1 MILQALVSHYETLV
15 RQGKLEA
22 PGRSPVRVSYGLR
35 LNSQGQLLQLM
46 SLKTPMLKGKKEVL
60 SPQEFN
66 LPTPPK
72 KGTGITPGFLSGNAT
87 YLLGLD
93 SKGDLPWTLARYGA
107 ARDLH
112 LKLLDGVD
120 TPSAH
125 AIRRFFETWQPE
137 NAATHPAIS
146 EALEELAAGVVLIFM
161 VDTVF
166 AHEDPEILSAWQ
178 RHYDSFDPD
187 AVEMPCLVTGKVAPT
202 ARLHP
207 LIKGVRN
214 AQAMGTNLVSFNA
227 PAFLSYNRDQGYNA
241 PVSEYAAFAYG
252 AALNHLLAD
261 RAHTQ
266 LVGDTTVVFWSEAGD
281 TESQDAF
288 GGILNGVS
296 DEVLLEDSDL
306 TRIFRA
312 VSKGNPVDWSVLTLK
327 AETPF
332 YVLGL
337 VPNAAR

>member
-22 PGRSPVRVSYGLR
+22 PGRSPVSVSYALR
-35 LNSQGQLLQLM
+35 LSPDGQLLQLM

-60 SPQEFN
+60 SPKTLS

-93 SKGDLPWTLARYGA
+93 SKGDLPWTLARYEA

-112 LKLLDGVD
+112 LALLDGID

-125 AIRRFFETWQPE
+125 AIRQFFALWQPE
-137 NAATHPAIS
+137 NAAAHPALS

-161 VDTVF
+161 VDTDF
-166 AHEDPEILSAWQ
+166 AHEDPEVLSAWQ
-178 RHYDSFDPD
+178 RHYDSADPN
-187 AVEMPCLVTGKVAPT
+187 AVEMPCLVTGKIAPT

-214 AQAMGTNLVSFNA
+214 AQAMGTNLV
-227 PAFLSYNRDQGYNA
+227 
-241 PVSEYAAFAYG
+241 
-252 AALNHLLAD
+252 
-261 RAHTQ
+261 
-266 LVGDTTVVFWSEAGD
+266 
-281 TESQDAF
+281 
-288 GGILNGVS
+288 
-296 DEVLLEDSDL
+296 
-306 TRIFRA
+306 
-312 VSKGNPVDWSVLTLK
+312 
-327 AETPF
+327 
-332 YVLGL
+332 
-337 VPNAAR
+337 

>member
-22 PGRSPVRVSYGLR
+22 PGRSPVPVSYALR
-35 LNSQGQLLQLM
+35 LNPQGQLLQLM
-46 SLKTPMLKGKKEVL
+46 SLKTPVLKGKKEVL
-60 SPQEFN
+60 SPQVFN

-93 SKGDLPWTLARYGA
+93 SKGDLPWALARYQA

-112 LKLLDGVD
+112 LELLDGID
-120 TPSAH
+120 TPSAR
-125 AIRRFFETWQPE
+125 AIQLFFETWQPG
-137 NAATHPAIS
+137 NIATHPALS
-146 EALEELAAGVVLIFM
+146 EALEELAAGAVLIFM
-161 VDTVF
+161 VDIDF

-178 RHYDSFDPD
+178 RHYDSTDPD
-187 AVEMPCLVTGKVAPT
+187 AVEMPCLVTGKIAPA

-214 AQAMGTNLVSFNA
+214 AQSMGTNLVSFNA
-227 PAFLSYNRDQGYNA
+227 PAFESYARERGYNS

-261 RAHTQ
+261 SAH
-266 LVGDTTVVFWSEAGD
+266 
-281 TESQDAF
+281 
-288 GGILNGVS
+288 
-296 DEVLLEDSDL
+296 
-306 TRIFRA
+306 
-312 VSKGNPVDWSVLTLK
+312 
-327 AETPF
+327 
-332 YVLGL
+332 
-337 VPNAAR
+337 